1 MKIVNLT
8 TALENVKW
16 SLGKIQKHL
25 ENGYPDRALV
35 RTKETIRAIQKYEET
50 RGKGCIIKPKAHPPS
65 KVCV

>member
-16 SLGKIQKHL
+16 SLEKIKTHL
-25 ENGYPDRALV
+25 ENGFPDRALI
-35 RTKETIRAIQKYEET
+35 RTKATILAIQKFEEF
-50 RGKGCIIKPKAHPPS
+50 RGKGAIIKPKAHPPS